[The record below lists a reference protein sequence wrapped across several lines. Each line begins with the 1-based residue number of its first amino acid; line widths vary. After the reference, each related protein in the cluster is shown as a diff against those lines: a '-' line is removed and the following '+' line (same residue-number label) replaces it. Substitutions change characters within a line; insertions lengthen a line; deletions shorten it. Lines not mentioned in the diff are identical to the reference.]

1 MVHRFILKINTCITK
16 DWKTFSVRY
25 KWKNTLYN
33 ILVENPN
40 GNEIGVKK
48 VVIDGKEQSSN
59 EIRLQENA
67 GVINVEVFLS

>member
-1 MVHRFILKINTCITK
+1 MLCDAQRLVVGGTLTHQSRNE
-16 DWKTFSVRY
+16 

-48 VVIDGKEQSSN
+48 IFIDGIEQMSN
-59 EIRLQENA
+59 EIRLQENV